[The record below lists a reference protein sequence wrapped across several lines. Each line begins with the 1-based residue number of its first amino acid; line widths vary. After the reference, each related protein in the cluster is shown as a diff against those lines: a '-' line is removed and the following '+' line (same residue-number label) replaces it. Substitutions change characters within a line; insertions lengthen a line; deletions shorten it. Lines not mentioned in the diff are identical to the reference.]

1 MQFAVC
7 VSPVYQTAVSFRSLA
22 SDLDSGDF
30 SAVPDPDPSV
40 TAVEELSV
48 CSSTAGGFPWFKDSW
63 RNRGSSS
70 CSLVKRPRWSSTL
83 QHWALVS
90 RSSNPKTHR
99 QTHIDRH
106 TQSRKRLHFI
116 TSNTW
121 VSLAFQP
128 GWPGKLMVSS
138 SLITKKTILIACE
151 ASVASHKTATSINP
165 DISEA
170 ENSKKL
176 QNAVLLRCN
185 Y

>member
-7 VSPVYQTAVSFRSLA
+7 VSPVHQTAVSFRSLA

-30 SAVPDPDPSV
+30 SAVPADPDPSV

-48 CSSTAGGFPWFKDSW
+48 CSSTAGGFPWSKDSW

-90 RSSNPKTHR
+90 RSSNPNTHR
-99 QTHIDRH
+99 QTH
-106 TQSRKRLHFI
+106 TQSRKCFHFI

-138 SLITKKTILIACE
+138 SLITKKTISIVCE
-151 ASVASHKTATSINP
+151 ALVASRKTATFINS

-176 QNAVLLRCN
+176 QNAVLLFCN